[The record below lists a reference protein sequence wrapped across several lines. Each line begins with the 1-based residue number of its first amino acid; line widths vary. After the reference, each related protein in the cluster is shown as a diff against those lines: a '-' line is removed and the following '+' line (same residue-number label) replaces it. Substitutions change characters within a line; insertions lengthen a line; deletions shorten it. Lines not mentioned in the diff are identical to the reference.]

1 METTGAME
9 EIPRFAADR
18 MMARLARWLRLLGA
32 DVICD
37 QRLDGATMLR
47 WARAEGRMMLTRDKR
62 LRTAPDVLYLEPDD
76 FRAQLRAVL
85 ARRPFDVH
93 RHAFTRCSRCNVALF
108 WLGICTQ
115 CFTPPVHKCQVL
127 VSRKFHYDL
136 ASARAG
142 FDDEFVLNR
151 LISTNFICQSVL
163 RIARKCKVT
172 STN

>member
-47 WARAEGRMMLTRDKR
+47 WARAEGRMMLTRDMR

-93 RHAFTRCSRCNVALF
+93 RHAFTRCSRCNVALRRVAREAVAERVPPYVYA
-108 WLGICTQ
+108 TQ
-115 CFTPPVHKCQVL
+115 ESF
-127 VSRKFHYDL
+127 
-136 ASARAG
+136 ARCDRCGRVYWEATHPERARREI
-142 FDDEFVLNR
+142 DR
-151 LISTNFICQSVL
+151 LM
-163 RIARKCKVT
+163 R
-172 STN
+172 